1 MARVALPA
9 SKVRARRRRRR
20 TIGAGIVAAAVC
32 ALFGIAIWFSH
43 APFLTVD
50 RVSALGLRT
59 VDAAALEGVVR
70 EELKGR
76 YGYIFSRN
84 NILLYP
90 KSDITAALKEKF
102 PQFKVVEVFAQDFST
117 LTVQVV
123 EREPA
128 ALWCDGS
135 CYFMDEDGVVYAPAP
150 RFNAETMV
158 TYRGPVSGNKLPMQY
173 MSAEEFHTLSAFASA
188 IAQQESGDTLVG
200 VAVDDVRD
208 VRLRFESGFMLLY
221 PLGEPGGD
229 VYERYALARAS
240 GPFENQP
247 LSNFAYLDLRFGDKL
262 YYKTIGEE

>member
-20 TIGAGIVAAAVC
+20 TIGAGIVAAAIC
-32 ALFGIAIWFSH
+32 ILFGVAVWFSY
-43 APFLTVD
+43 APFLHVD
-50 RVSALGLRT
+50 KIAASGLRT
-59 VDAAALEGVVR
+59 VETSVLEGVVR
-70 EELKGR
+70 KELSGK

-90 KSDITAALKEKF
+90 ESDIVATLKEKF

-117 LTVQVV
+117 LAVQVV

-150 RFNAETMV
+150 RFNAESYV
-158 TYRGPVSGNKLPMQY
+158 TYRGPISGNKLPMQF
-173 MSAEEFHTLSAFASA
+173 MSADEFHTLSAFASA
-188 IAQQESGDTLVG
+188 IAQQESEDALVG

-262 YYKTIGEE
+262 YYKTVGEE